1 MPRPGRLV
9 SRAGVVALVTLL
21 VLAAPASALGATATA
36 TATPTSTSGATA
48 ASTGETVAAAGA
60 IETARAGV
68 TAPATAPA
76 AATRTQTGNQDSRPD
91 PDSDRLG
98 WEAGYWYDEELS
110 IDRSDGLSRSELRKV
125 LARSAARVERIRQ
138 LEFDRL
144 PELRFVSRE
153 EYRGFTDRAYGSFNA
168 TTPQRLHQNTKFE
181 ALFFIG
187 EEESYFEAQAANQGG
202 TAAAFYT
209 SRDIPQL
216 DISAGTIAIITPSD
230 GTPDGLAEPT
240 LGHELTHA
248 LQVQQFGSGVLDT
261 AGRTEEAYRAN
272 LSLTEGDATYVGQS
286 YGVRCE
292 EEWSCLSSDGGGGGA
307 IANFGLA
314 IYGFA
319 AYGETGAFI
328 EAVRAERGW
337 EGVNAL
343 YEPGNRPA
351 STEQYIHPERYF
363 EGDRPTEVTVE
374 HRTAGDWELLDL
386 PDSDVDHATFGE
398 AGVFTMLWYPSYEA
412 RENVIVPLSRGS
424 NDPLVRFDFT
434 HPASEGWDGD
444 KLYPYVNDSS
454 AATNET
460 GYVWKTVWDSPE
472 DAREFADAYRQLL
485 EFREAEQVGERT
497 YVIPESEFGQDF
509 ADAFYVVRDGDTVT
523 IVNAPTVTDLS
534 KVRTSVQVDRQDD
547 ETTTTTAGA
556 TTTATTATTT
566 AGATTTTTDDPPG
579 REQPGFTALTAAVA
593 LVALVALLRRRR

>member
-1 MPRPGRLV
+1 MRRPGQLV
-9 SRAGVVALVTLL
+9 SRGAVVALVTLL
-21 VLAAPASALGATATA
+21 VLAAPGSALGATAASAGDTVTATEGDVA
-36 TATPTSTSGATA
+36 TATTAAAPTPAPTSSTA
-48 ASTGETVAAAGA
+48 IQDRDPE
-60 IETARAGV
+60 R
-68 TAPATAPA
+68 
-76 AATRTQTGNQDSRPD
+76 NQDSRPD

-110 IDRSDGLSRSELRKV
+110 IDSSDGLSRSELQQV
-125 LARSAARVERIRQ
+125 LARSAARVERLRQ

-144 PELRFVSRE
+144 PELTFVSRE
-153 EYRGFTDRAYGSFNA
+153 EYREFTDQAYASFNV

-181 ALFFIG
+181 ALFFVG

-209 SRDIPQL
+209 ARPIPQL
-216 DISAGTIAIITPSD
+216 DLSAGTIAIITPED

-248 LQVQQFGSGVLDT
+248 LQDQRFGSGVLDT
-261 AGRTEEAYRAN
+261 AGDTEEAYRAN

-292 EEWSCLSSDGGGGGA
+292 EEWSCLSSDGGGGGD

-337 EGVNAL
+337 DGVNAL

-374 HRTAGDWELLDL
+374 HRTAGGWEVLDL

-412 RENVIVPLSRGS
+412 REDVIVPLARGS

-497 YVIPESEFGQDF
+497 YVVPEPEFGQDF
-509 ADAFYVVRDGDTVT
+509 ADAFHVVRDGDTVT
-523 IVNAPTVTDLS
+523 IVNAPTVADLS
-534 KVRTSVQVDRQDD
+534 KVRTSVEVARQDD
-547 ETTTTTAGA
+547 GTTTAGA

-566 AGATTTTTDDPPG
+566 AAATTTTDDPPG
-579 REQPGFTALTAAVA
+579 REQPGFTALTAAAA
-593 LVALVALLRRRR
+593 LVALVLLLRRRR